1 MKRSINEENMLE
13 DLFKKK
19 KDIPYKVPYISSSL
33 INTSPF
39 LGTVESDASG
49 KYGRWAVDDFRAKK
63 LAELSLRS
71 AKFDSVLDIGGGN
84 LLASSFFVKN
94 NKEVDV
100 SDFSSS
106 PYLEAHS
113 IRESGVRNFIDGDFN
128 KVNINKKYD
137 LVWASLC

>member
-33 INTSPF
+33 INTSPI

-49 KYGRWAVDDFRAKK
+49 KYGRWAVEDFRAKK

-94 NKEVDV
+94 NKK
-100 SDFSSS
+100 
-106 PYLEAHS
+106 
-113 IRESGVRNFIDGDFN
+113 SG
-128 KVNINKKYD
+128 
-137 LVWASLC
+137 L